1 MRVTILD
8 DWHDTL
14 RGLPCF
20 AKLDGHD
27 VTIHTDHLHDTAAL
41 AERLSETEALVLFRE
56 RTAIRRPLI
65 ERLPKLKLISQRS
78 VYPHIDVDA
87 CTEHGIVVSSNQ
99 HADTPSYAAAELTFA
114 LMLASARAIPQQMA
128 SMQRGGWQI
137 GVGTTLR
144 GKTLGIYGYGRIS
157 RAMAG
162 YATAFGMNVLVW
174 SRETSRAQAAAD
186 GYATAPD
193 KETLFRESD
202 FLTLHMRL
210 VPATRNIVTAADL
223 ALMKPSA
230 TLINTSRAGL
240 IEPGALE
247 AALRSGRPGYAAVD
261 VYEIEPAFLVSA
273 EARKLHRLGAE
284 FAEVYTT
291 PARLVKGAAAVAEPD
306 TGEDG
311 EEPAAAT
318 AATQDTI
325 ILPSQLVEAVLA
337 AGRKGLS
344 VQRYK
349 GLGEMNAEQLWET
362 TLDPENRALLQVKV
376 EDADVT
382 DEIFTRLMGD
392 VVEPRRDFIQQNALN
407 VANLDV

>member
-1 MRVTILD
+1 MRVAILD

-20 AKLDGHD
+20 AKLEGHD
-27 VTIHTDHLHDTAAL
+27 VTVYNDHLQDTDAL
-41 AERLSETEALVLFRE
+41 VERLRETEALVLFRE

-78 VYPHIDVDA
+78 VYPHIDIDA

-128 SMQRGGWQI
+128 SMKSGGGWQI

-174 SRETSRAQAAAD
+174 SREASRAQAAAE

-193 KETLFRESD
+193 KEALFRESD

-210 VPATRNIVTAADL
+210 VPATRNLVTAADL

-240 IEPGALE
+240 IAPGALE

-261 VYEIEPAFLVSA
+261 VYEVEPLAEGKHPFLEMPNVIC
-273 EARKLHRLGAE
+273 
-284 FAEVYTT
+284 T
-291 PARLVKGAAAVAEPD
+291 PHIGYVTR
-306 TGEDG
+306 
-311 EEPAAAT
+311 EEYDLQFSDIFDQIA
-318 AATQDTI
+318 
-325 ILPSQLVEAVLA
+325 SFA
-337 AGRKGLS
+337 AGHPINVVNPS
-344 VQRYK
+344 V
-349 GLGEMNAEQLWET
+349 LP
-362 TLDPENRALLQVKV
+362 DISNR
-376 EDADVT
+376 
-382 DEIFTRLMGD
+382 
-392 VVEPRRDFIQQNALN
+392 
-407 VANLDV
+407 

>member
-261 VYEIEPAFLVSA
+261 VYEIEPLPDGKHPLLDMPNV
-273 EARKLHRLGAE
+273 
-284 FAEVYTT
+284 VCT
-291 PARLVKGAAAVAEPD
+291 PRIGYV
-306 TGEDG
+306 TR
-311 EEPAAAT
+311 EEYDLQFSDIFDQIT
-318 AATQDTI
+318 
-325 ILPSQLVEAVLA
+325 SFA
-337 AGRKGLS
+337 AGLPINVVNPGVLP
-344 VQRYK
+344 
-349 GLGEMNAEQLWET
+349 NT
-362 TLDPENRALLQVKV
+362 TKP
-376 EDADVT
+376 
-382 DEIFTRLMGD
+382 
-392 VVEPRRDFIQQNALN
+392 
-407 VANLDV
+407 